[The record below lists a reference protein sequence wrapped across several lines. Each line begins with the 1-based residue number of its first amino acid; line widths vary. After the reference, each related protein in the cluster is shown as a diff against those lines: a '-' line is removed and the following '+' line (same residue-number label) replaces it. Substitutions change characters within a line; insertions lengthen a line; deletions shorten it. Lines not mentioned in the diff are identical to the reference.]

1 MPYTP
6 WKYFFQDKNDFQH
19 QISKNPI
26 EFHQEI
32 LQPSISDEWTI
43 TYGPYHMIYII
54 SFLLSPFKVQYFKKI
69 IHLSGI
75 SFATKVTEFILTVTL
90 NRWLTV
96 MTRTMFRV
104 TRIIQ
109 GGLLR
114 GNTES
119 YWQYSFQLKRAL
131 IERKQGVTC
140 QYTSRHCHFTSVSE
154 RRTRTFGH
162 II

>member
-1 MPYTP
+1 MPYPP
-6 WKYFFQDKNDFQH
+6 WKYFFSGQKLYPASYIKKSNGISPWNFYGQAYQKN
-19 QISKNPI
+19 
-26 EFHQEI
+26 
-32 LQPSISDEWTI
+32 
-43 TYGPYHMIYII
+43 GPYHMAHII
-54 SFLLSPFKVQYFKKI
+54 WIILFDSFQYFKKV
-69 IHLSGI
+69 IHLSGMK
-75 SFATKVTEFILTVTL
+75 FATKLTEFILTVTL

-96 MTRTMFRV
+96 MTRSMFRV

-114 GNTES
+114 VNTES
-119 YWQYSFQLKRAL
+119 YWQYSFYLKRAL